1 MYNVIEPGDI
11 IMVAFDSWKNI
22 FTFRSISVIFPDIST
37 KDIPLGYI
45 KLPYSFFESDYPSL
59 EEVILGCF
67 VALLYSNQVS
77 GDNIKFLYPVL
88 IPKIYPNYIP
98 NKPTVHRMV
107 NTYSRY
113 AKNK

>member
-1 MYNVIEPGDI
+1 MYNVIEPGDVI
-11 IMVAFDSWKNI
+11 EVEFDSWKNI
-22 FTFRSISVIFPDIST
+22 FTFRNISVNFPDIST
-37 KDIPLGYI
+37 KNISLDYI
-45 KLPYSFFESDYPSL
+45 KLPYSFLEYDYPSL

-88 IPKIYPNYIP
+88 RPKVYPNYIP
-98 NKPTVHRMV
+98 NKPTIHKMV
-107 NTYSRY
+107 NTYYRY